1 MKARLLLTSALFL
14 FVQISTMQAQVTV
27 DVSKI
32 TCEQVLMEKL
42 AWTEREVELWLSGYY
57 HGKRNDTIVEPEAVK
72 QNEEKLNRYCYEHRD
87 TTVMDAVKNVL
98 GRRTARLFRRDSSS
112 HAIGASKQLFVRRS
126 QVFIDRT

>member
-42 AWTEREVELWLSGYY
+42 AWTEREIELWLSGYY
-57 HGKRNDTIVEPEAVK
+57 HGKRNDTIVEPEAVGK
-72 QNEEKLNRYCYEHRD
+72 NKEKLATNTPIRPSWMPSRMCWAGTNE
-87 TTVMDAVKNVL
+87 
-98 GRRTARLFRRDSSS
+98 RTCPPPLVAFPSPAL
-112 HAIGASKQLFVRRS
+112 H
-126 QVFIDRT
+126 

>member
-1 MKARLLLTSALFL
+1 
-14 FVQISTMQAQVTV
+14 MQAQVTV

-87 TTVMDAVKNVL
+87 TTSWMPSRMCSAGTNERICTPPLVASRHLGELKNS
-98 GRRTARLFRRDSSS
+98 TPASS
-112 HAIGASKQLFVRRS
+112 
-126 QVFIDRT
+126 

>member
-1 MKARLLLTSALFL
+1 MEVTVKLRLLLTSALFL
-14 FVQISTMQAQVTV
+14 FAQVPTMQAQVTV

-32 TCEQVLMEKL
+32 TCEQVLREKL
-42 AWTEREVELWLSGYY
+42 AWTEREIELWLSGYY

-98 GRRTARLFRRDSSS
+98 GWD
-112 HAIGASKQLFVRRS
+112 K
-126 QVFIDRT
+126 